1 MDKKGDL
8 KGGDNMVW
16 AYAALFVFVIWAVM
30 FVAIAFPFLYG
41 LYMMYVP
48 GSTKEKVFIIIMY
61 TILIFLFIRFEM
73 YKMISFSR

>member
-8 KGGDNMVW
+8 RGGDNMLS
-16 AYAALFVFVIWAVM
+16 AYAALFAFTLLAVM

-48 GSTKEKVFIIIMY
+48 GSIKEKVFIIVLY
-61 TILIFLFIRFEM
+61 AILISLFIKFEM
-73 YKMISFSR
+73 YRMISFLR